1 MQDFLTPVENTS
13 TYSRTLRT
21 ERRLISQQGTTIYG
35 IKLRIVRNNVVTVL
49 VVEVVVCT
57 VGGSV
62 GGFAPGEFITPANA
76 ETARV
81 KLRVMIAPVWRNLF
95 TFGAS

>member
-1 MQDFLTPVENTS
+1 M
-13 TYSRTLRT
+13 
-21 ERRLISQQGTTIYG
+21 
-35 IKLRIVRNNVVTVL
+35 IVRIISVEML
-49 VVEVVVCT
+49 VDEVVCP
-57 VGGSV
+57 VGGS
-62 GGFAPGEFITPANA
+62 GGFAPGELIIPAYA